1 MEFYIL
7 SSRTGVRWAEV
18 TNGKGAGLRFS
29 SPSGMEFSALPWSP
43 FEIEN
48 AAHHVDLPPIQN
60 TFIRPALA
68 RRGVGGDDSW
78 GARTHPEFLIPA
90 DGDLVFQFSCIGL
103 R

>member
-1 MEFYIL
+1 MSVLDDLI
-7 SSRTGVRWAEV
+7 TA
-18 TNGKGAGLRFS
+18 AG
-29 SPSGMEFSALPWSP
+29 PEKAKAAMSA

-90 DGDLVFQFSCIGL
+90 EGQLVFQFSFIGL